1 MDQMKREKKL
11 MRNGNG
17 LNVLNVSFPYL
28 TSFKRL
34 FEQLLMITKLQIH
47 MHDKGGLVNGR
58 VENMALSVQEHL
70 HDYITL
76 WIVLPE
82 GWEIVL

>member
-1 MDQMKREKKL
+1 
-11 MRNGNG
+11 
-17 LNVLNVSFPYL
+17 
-28 TSFKRL
+28 
-34 FEQLLMITKLQIH
+34 MITKLQIH